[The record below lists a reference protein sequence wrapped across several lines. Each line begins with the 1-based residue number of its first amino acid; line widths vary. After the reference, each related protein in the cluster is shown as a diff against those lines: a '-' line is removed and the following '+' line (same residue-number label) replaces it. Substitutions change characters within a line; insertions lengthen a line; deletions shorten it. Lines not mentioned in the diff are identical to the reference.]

1 MPLIASVSGIRGTVP
16 DALTPEEIIK
26 YTNAFWEVVHPQ
38 HVVIGTDGRKT
49 GKAIEIVVSHTLL
62 ALGCNVTAT
71 GIVPTPT
78 VQMEIER
85 HGAGGG
91 IAISASHN
99 PKEWNGLK
107 FLGADGMFLRPDVV
121 ERLIQIAAGVSAAR
135 GAGSPGKRTEVSD
148 AIASHIARVLAM
160 PATDRAAIRA
170 RRFRVAVDAVNA
182 AGSVAIP
189 SLLRELGCEVIP
201 VACDGSGEFPHTPEP
216 LPENLGSLCD
226 AVRSNGADLGIAVD
240 PDADRL
246 VLIDERGEPIGEEYT
261 IVLCV
266 DAVLATA
273 PGTTVVINQ
282 STTRAVEDV
291 AARHGSRVE
300 RTPVGEINV
309 AAAMQRLGAVIGG
322 EGSGGVIYAPLH
334 LGRDSLAGTAIALSH
349 LARTGQSLSSLRA
362 TYPSYEML
370 KRKRTVDSAEEAQR
384 ALERAAAGAKG
395 DVRRDDGVRITL
407 DRAWIHMRRSN
418 TEPIVR
424 IIVEAPDKAEA
435 TRLADD
441 TERLAFG
448 G

>member
-1 MPLIASVSGIRGTVP
+1 M
-16 DALTPEEIIK
+16 
-26 YTNAFWEVVHPQ
+26 
-38 HVVIGTDGRKT
+38 
-49 GKAIEIVVSHTLL
+49 
-62 ALGCNVTAT
+62 
-71 GIVPTPT
+71 
-78 VQMEIER
+78 
-85 HGAGGG
+85 
-91 IAISASHN
+91 
-99 PKEWNGLK
+99 EWNGLK

-121 ERLIQIAAGVSAAR
+121 ERLIQSAAAESDS
-135 GAGSPGKRTEVSD
+135 GAAVSLGKRTEISD
-148 AIASHIARVLAM
+148 AIASHVARVLAM
-160 PATDRAAIRA
+160 PATDRDAVRA
-170 RRFRVAVDAVNA
+170 RGFRVAVDAVNA

-189 SLLRELGCEVIP
+189 TRLRELGCEVIP
-201 VACDGSGEFPHTPEP
+201 IACDGSGKFPHTPEP
-216 LPENLGSLCD
+216 LPENLRMLCD
-226 AVRSNGADLGIAVD
+226 AVRTHGADLGIAVD

-246 VLIDERGEPIGEEYT
+246 VLIDERGVPIGEEYT

-309 AAAMQRLGAVIGG
+309 AAAMQRHGAVIGG

-334 LGRDSLAGTAIALSH
+334 LGRDSLAGTAITLSH
-349 LARTGQSLSSLRA
+349 LARTGLSLSALRA
-362 TYPSYEML
+362 TYPSYAML
-370 KRKRTVDSAEEAQR
+370 KRKRTVTSTEEAQR
-384 ALERAAAGAKG
+384 ALERVALRATG

-424 IIVEAPDKAEA
+424 IIVEAPDLAEA
-435 TRLADD
+435 SRLADE